1 MFDLLKNKGT
11 FVASVLT
18 LIAFILWLFSLLPAR
33 NAIVTADMSELGLF
47 SILPVSFFVAFGL
60 LVLAFFITLI
70 TGSQNRSYLF
80 FCQTVLLI
88 LFLTLTPSIIEGIP
102 RFTSSYVNYNAVDY
116 IIQTGQVSSQV
127 LWVHNWPLFSI
138 LISIFEQVTAVSG
151 QSILLFY
158 STFFNILFIIPLYVF
173 FRLILPDSRFV
184 WLALWFVFLANWI
197 GQDYFSMQSLAFL
210 VSVLLLFMLF
220 KNMNQKM
227 HTRPWFVVFSL
238 LFFFIASSHFLTSIL
253 ILCAVFVLYI
263 TKHMPRPAFVAS
275 LFVIISSW
283 TIFNASSY
291 IASNFGSLIRQS
303 LNLTLLL
310 QKNLTN
316 RLSGGAGHVLV
327 ADVRIIYSAVII
339 AFAIGSVILAWRT
352 KKLGITEK
360 RLLLIVLS
368 FALLLFGSSYGGE
381 LFMRLYMFSLVIFA
395 YFVSK
400 ALLKYKRFFYAGLL
414 FFVIFAPSFIMISH
428 YGNESID
435 YVPYG
440 ESAGVAFLYGASNGG
455 LVVGGTLHPGDFRDL
470 TYRQN
475 YTISSLRDM
484 YLRNSTALPE
494 ANVNRYVCISYGSLA
509 FLSTYVGD
517 PSFIE
522 NIEGNLSQSMRSN
535 LIYSNPR
542 FSIFYS
548 PTLTNP

>member
-1 MFDLLKNKGT
+1 
-11 FVASVLT
+11 
-18 LIAFILWLFSLLPAR
+18 
-33 NAIVTADMSELGLF
+33 
-47 SILPVSFFVAFGL
+47 
-60 LVLAFFITLI
+60 
-70 TGSQNRSYLF
+70 
-80 FCQTVLLI
+80 
-88 LFLTLTPSIIEGIP
+88 
-102 RFTSSYVNYNAVDY
+102 
-116 IIQTGQVSSQV
+116 
-127 LWVHNWPLFSI
+127 
-138 LISIFEQVTAVSG
+138 
-151 QSILLFY
+151 
-158 STFFNILFIIPLYVF
+158 
-173 FRLILPDSRFV
+173 
-184 WLALWFVFLANWI
+184 
-197 GQDYFSMQSLAFL
+197 
-210 VSVLLLFMLF
+210 
-220 KNMNQKM
+220 MNQKM

>member
-1 MFDLLKNKGT
+1 M
-11 FVASVLT
+11 
-18 LIAFILWLFSLLPAR
+18 
-33 NAIVTADMSELGLF
+33 
-47 SILPVSFFVAFGL
+47 
-60 LVLAFFITLI
+60 
-70 TGSQNRSYLF
+70 
-80 FCQTVLLI
+80 
-88 LFLTLTPSIIEGIP
+88 
-102 RFTSSYVNYNAVDY
+102 NYNAVDY

-352 KKLGITEK
+352 KKLGITEN